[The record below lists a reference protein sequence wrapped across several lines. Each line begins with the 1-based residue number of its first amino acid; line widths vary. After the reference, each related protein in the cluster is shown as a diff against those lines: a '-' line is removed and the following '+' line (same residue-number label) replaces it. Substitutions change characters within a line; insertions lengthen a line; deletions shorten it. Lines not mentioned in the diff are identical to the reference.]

1 MNRIKNVIKLR
12 FQIKRMI
19 HQQFWSKRMK
29 TANGLRWLPWN
40 IWPWAIFLP
49 QFYWP
54 HWVPFTVSIRMVTLQ
69 SSNYII
75 RLNLCKQ
82 IRSIKELENSNSWEE
97 TKKSFRA
104 EIWIV
109 TLHKRMISFQITM
122 ESADKFVFNFNIKTL
137 HIALA

>member
-1 MNRIKNVIKLR
+1 
-12 FQIKRMI
+12 MI
-19 HQQFWSKRMK
+19 
-29 TANGLRWLPWN
+29 
-40 IWPWAIFLP
+40 
-49 QFYWP
+49 
-54 HWVPFTVSIRMVTLQ
+54 TLQ

-75 RLNLCKQ
+75 RSNLCKQ
-82 IRSIKELENSNSWEE
+82 IQSIKELENSNSWEE